1 MKMSWDKRWDLYTGF
16 LFLFFAL
23 KYGSLFPILIEQK
36 EGGCDSIL
44 SCDLETAML

>member
-1 MKMSWDKRWDLYTGF
+1 MKMSWDKRWELYTGF

-23 KYGSLFPILIEQK
+23 KSGSLFPILIEQK